1 MKPCSSSDPAA
12 LWNVEFTGASFAL
25 RNNVT
30 KTCLGEQPK
39 DINDIR
45 HVNLTRCTGG
55 ASQQWYVY

>member
-1 MKPCSSSDPAA
+1 MSYHIDSRSLAGWH
-12 LWNVEFTGASFAL
+12 L
-25 RNNVT
+25 T
-30 KTCLGEQPK
+30 KTCLGVQPK